1 MIVLNLR
8 GGTAIEVHPSP
19 LMTPFLVRLLL
30 LRQIACGG
38 FVLPYSFVF
47 QSIRQLK
54 LETAGARGG
63 ARDGRPTS
71 NVNSRI
77 PALVMHMLCN
87 STGNPFDDGLNML
100 QRISESNGLF
110 PGFVMWRRRIPGS
123 YVCQRRCPSLC
134 RIFPLEAG
142 HDCLYLRRR
151 AGTDPYVDNRLL
163 VIYRQA
169 TAGRWRKRICV
180 SHGSFR

>member
-8 GGTAIEVHPSP
+8 GGTPIEVHPSP
-19 LMTPFLVRLLL
+19 LMTPFLVRRLL
-30 LRQIACGG
+30 LRQIACEG
-38 FVLPYSFVF
+38 FVLPYSLVF

-54 LETAGARGG
+54 SETAGARGG

-110 PGFVMWRRRIPGS
+110 PGFVMWRRRIPRS
-123 YVCQRRCPSLC
+123 YVYPRRCSSLC
-134 RIFPLEAG
+134 RIFPLGGRTRLPLSPETS
-142 HDCLYLRRR
+142 R
-151 AGTDPYVDNRLL
+151 TDPYVDNRLL

-180 SHGSFR
+180 SHGFFR

>member
-1 MIVLNLR
+1 
-8 GGTAIEVHPSP
+8 
-19 LMTPFLVRLLL
+19 MTPFLVRLLL

-54 LETAGARGG
+54 SETAGARGG

-87 STGNPFDDGLNML
+87 STGNPFEDGLNML

-110 PGFVMWRRRIPGS
+110 PGFVMWRRRIPRS
-123 YVCQRRCPSLC
+123 YVYQRRGSSLC
-134 RIFPLEAG
+134 RIFPLGGRTRLPLSPETS
-142 HDCLYLRRR
+142 R
-151 AGTDPYVDNRLL
+151 TDPYVDNRLL

-180 SHGSFR
+180 SHGFFR

>member
-1 MIVLNLR
+1 M
-8 GGTAIEVHPSP
+8 AIEVHPSP
-19 LMTPFLVRLLL
+19 LMTPFLVRRLL

-38 FVLPYSFVF
+38 FVLPYSLVF

-54 LETAGARGG
+54 SETAGARGG

-110 PGFVMWRRRIPGS
+110 PGFVMWRRRIPRS
-123 YVCQRRCPSLC
+123 YVYPRRCSSLC
-134 RIFPLEAG
+134 RIFPLGGRTRLPLSPETS
-142 HDCLYLRRR
+142 R
-151 AGTDPYVDNRLL
+151 TDPYVDNRLL

-180 SHGSFR
+180 SHGFFR

>member
-54 LETAGARGG
+54 SETAGARGG

-87 STGNPFDDGLNML
+87 STGNPFDDETMH
-100 QRISESNGLF
+100 SNV
-110 PGFVMWRRRIPGS
+110 PIAAWNGS
-123 YVCQRRCPSLC
+123 TVGRT
-134 RIFPLEAG
+134 A
-142 HDCLYLRRR
+142 D
-151 AGTDPYVDNRLL
+151 V
-163 VIYRQA
+163 QA
-169 TAGRWRKRICV
+169 SRPRMQLK
-180 SHGSFR
+180 